1 MAGIIKVNQYQ
12 DFNGNTLFTSDGNGN
27 LTTMKVNYPA
37 FRARISANQTIT
49 TGTTTKVDLDT
60 TDYDTDNAFDTTN
73 NRFTIPSGKAGKYL
87 INLRGQMQL
96 SDQDNLQ
103 LRIYKNGILVSL
115 SNAYSSLNN
124 TALYNQHADIIDCAV
139 GDYIEFFVNHNFVS
153 DKDLVFNT
161 ATDPR
166 TLMSGYRIGS

>member
-27 LTTMKVNYPA
+27 LTTMKTNYPA
-37 FRARISANQTIT
+37 FRATMSANQTIT
-49 TGTTTKVDLDT
+49 TSTETKVDLDT

-87 INLRGQMQL
+87 INIRGQMSL
-96 SDQDNLQ
+96 GDQDNLQ
-103 LRIYKNGILVSL
+103 LRIYKNGILISL
-115 SNAYSSLNN
+115 SNFYSSI
-124 TALYNQHADIIDCAV
+124 TTGALYNQHADIIDCAV
-139 GDYIEFFVNHNFVS
+139 GDYLEFFVHQNYGS
-153 DKDLVFNT
+153 DRDLT
-161 ATDPR
+161 AGATDKR